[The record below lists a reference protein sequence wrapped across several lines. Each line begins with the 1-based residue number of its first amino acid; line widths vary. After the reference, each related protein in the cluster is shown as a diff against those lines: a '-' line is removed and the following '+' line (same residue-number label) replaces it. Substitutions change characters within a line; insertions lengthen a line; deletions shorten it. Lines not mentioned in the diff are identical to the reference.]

1 MIADEDGDEFS
12 AVFSGSVQPKI
23 MITTRP
29 RPSLK
34 LFDFIQS
41 LIEMIPGMCI

>member
-1 MIADEDGDEFS
+1 MIADEEGDEFS
-12 AVFSGSVQPKI
+12 AVFSGKVQPKI

-29 RPSLK
+29 RPSSE

-41 LIEMIPGMCI
+41 LTEMIPGM